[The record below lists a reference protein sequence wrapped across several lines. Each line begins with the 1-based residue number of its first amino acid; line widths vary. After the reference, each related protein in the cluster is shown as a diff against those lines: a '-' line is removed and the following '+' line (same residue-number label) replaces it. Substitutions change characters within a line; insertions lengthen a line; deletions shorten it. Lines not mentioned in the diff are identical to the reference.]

1 MRILYLILIVFIY
14 LNCSLS
20 SQTILKPLPLSSLT
34 YDSTTLSLDD
44 TAIWSPR
51 EQHHVIFDRRWQKSG
66 YQVNQRLHCTFIRR
80 SFLTYPMPEGREEQA
95 ISSCSACIVTGVS
108 S

>member
-1 MRILYLILIVFIY
+1 MKTFYWALFFDLYFVP
-14 LNCSLS
+14 LS

-51 EQHHVIFDRRWQKSG
+51 EQHHVIFDRQWQKPN

-95 ISSCSACIVTGVS
+95 ISSFSACIVTGVS